1 MDESDVPVKNYEG
14 QHLKDT
20 RPKSVEKEHTVA
32 KTAR

>member
-20 RPKSVEKEHTVA
+20 RPKSVEKEHS
-32 KTAR
+32 